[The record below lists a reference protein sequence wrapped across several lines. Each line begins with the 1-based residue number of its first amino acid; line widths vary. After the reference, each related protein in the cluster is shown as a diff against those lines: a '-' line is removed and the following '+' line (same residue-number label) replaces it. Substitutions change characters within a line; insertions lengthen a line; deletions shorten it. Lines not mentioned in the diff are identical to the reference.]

1 MKKKFLKNNRKCW
14 QAGACRGVVLAEVTP
29 DLTAPPYF
37 EVPQNY
43 RKLFSYA
50 NYPLLLSYFFL
61 TAPGKFFSAP
71 GKMRKLVG
79 R

>member
-1 MKKKFLKNNRKCW
+1 ML
-14 QAGACRGVVLAEVTP
+14 AGRGVQRGGSGGGFSP
-29 DLTAPPYF
+29 DLTAPPFF

-50 NYPLLLSYFFL
+50 NYPLLLCYFFL

-71 GKMRKLVG
+71 DKMRKLVG